1 MTHTEPFARPPHP
14 SPLCSHLVLFGVRI
28 DAVGV
33 YQPACKSEVP
43 ATGGQAHGRVAV
55 LSTPPAHH
63 TTPHHH
69 TSQPHRTWT
78 ATLCG
83 HTPVRMLQAHHGPL
97 NAHRQAGHGPL
108 RERCRGLQAQ
118 VCKRE
123 TSPAAKP
130 WRRQNLAT
138 TARGYRDGKACARL
152 AVPSYDLGRVCTGG
166 GRTYHWRRRRAVQKT
181 VALVSVRPVSAAGR
195 HSLLDKRQSA
205 LAACKRCIADR
216 APLATVVYRSCR
228 LRSAPTGRQKGEGVA
243 SSPRPHTHS
252 GAHHQHAYRATN
264 ACSTSRRS

>member
-1 MTHTEPFARPPHP
+1 MHTGRPVTD
-14 SPLCSHLVLFGVRI
+14 LCAS
-28 DAVGV
+28 AVA
-33 YQPACKSEVP
+33 ACKRRSASGKRLQQP
-43 ATGGQAHGRVAV
+43 SHGGD
-55 LSTPPAHH
+55 
-63 TTPHHH
+63 
-69 TSQPHRTWT
+69 RTWQPRHVGTGT
-78 ATLCG
+78 AKHALAG
-83 HTPVRMLQAHHGPL
+83 QFPL
-97 NAHRQAGHGPL
+97 MP
-108 RERCRGLQAQ
+108 
-118 VCKRE
+118 
-123 TSPAAKP
+123 
-130 WRRQNLAT
+130 
-138 TARGYRDGKACARL
+138 
-152 AVPSYDLGRVCTGG
+152 DLGRVCTGG